1 MANVDV
7 DVASNPPSLAIVVA
21 HSTFGWRV
29 STRRRTVPWR
39 WRRSEGTTMTSFP
52 GEVSR
57 LPSGMIESFDDSIVL
72 GVVVVVVAT
81 TVSNRWGT

>member
-1 MANVDV
+1 
-7 DVASNPPSLAIVVA
+7 
-21 HSTFGWRV
+21 
-29 STRRRTVPWR
+29 
-39 WRRSEGTTMTSFP
+39 MTSFP

-72 GVVVVVVAT
+72 GVVAVAVAVAVAT